1 MPRKKQNQDSGEEAV
16 VGGVAEYADPPSPP
30 PVSKSRKRVFRCQF
44 CAKEFLRNEHLQR
57 HERLHT
63 KEKPFSCSTCSQ
75 TFTRRDLLARHVR
88 ISHAPLVDRCDS
100 GSVPHGQEE
109 PQPTERDLGPS
120 IDVHSST
127 AHHEGSSWNASNQ
140 CYPNVT
146 SSGPG
151 LSLCPD
157 PRVPA
162 NSTLSADNTG
172 VFSPQLTGDV
182 PHISWAQP
190 SSNFGDFALFIDSMD
205 LPCGNSAAFLLDQPT
220 SALPSHPL
228 FGDLN
233 ELQPDGQK
241 NLSHMPLLSPAE
253 DTSTPRL
260 FDEFSSTFPSFEPPS
275 KHNFEPW
282 KVTQQDWEH
291 LLSELQKMVSV
302 LPANFLLP
310 SRHTMTRYIAT
321 YFSGFH
327 RHLPFLH
334 LPTFKPTEHPVE
346 LILGMAIIGAQSAFD
361 NANAVMFFRASY
373 AITLERLR
381 RRKAELC
388 EMKYLTEDG
397 SNIRPAPQQI
407 PHLKPGQPIR
417 DVPTNRPV
425 GQHGSDQFDP
435 LPIAQTLLL
444 LMAVATWGNSKMI
457 YDEAIGLQN
466 ILVKL
471 MRDEKLLEPHIQPSE
486 DMAWDEWIR
495 VEGFKRTVAIV
506 FCFLVFHTIVYDTP
520 PAIQNSELNIRLPSL
535 ESSWAA
541 RSEKEWRETRRQYKP
556 ESSFQSCFTQLF
568 SREGNA
574 KNLSHHECSSLSAY
588 ILILALIQHIYLL
601 REMARYR
608 PPLDQ
613 GLASNDVADMEQALR
628 NWQHRWYMDPESSFG
643 PGNPHG
649 PISFNSTALLRMAYI
664 RLTVDVGPWRALNTH
679 DPHDIAESIH
689 RSPGLEPT
697 RKLTRAVLYSAH
709 ALSIPVKIG
718 VNIVARNQAF
728 SWSLQHSLCALE
740 CAFVLSKWLIAL
752 QLRSSGVS
760 MDEDETRL
768 LAYIADMVA
777 EADSGFSIDSHGD
790 LTAKLPDLC
799 IRVVQIWAK
808 LLSGVAVWDVVRMIG
823 KALAAYGEI
832 LEREWG
838 KIMTERGIFNHTG

>member
-1 MPRKKQNQDSGEEAV
+1 MPRKKQKQDPGEEAG
-16 VGGVAEYADPPSPP
+16 VGDVAGSADPPSPS
-30 PVSKSRKRVFRCQF
+30 PVLKSRKRVFRCQF

-88 ISHAPLVDRCDS
+88 ISHATLVDSCDS
-100 GSVPHGQEE
+100 GTVPDGQEE
-109 PQPTERDLGPS
+109 PWPTECSLDPS
-120 IDVHSST
+120 INVPST
-127 AHHEGSSWNASNQ
+127 TAQDEHVSWNKSSHS
-140 CYPNVT
+140 YPNVT

-151 LSLCPD
+151 LSLCPN
-157 PRVPA
+157 P
-162 NSTLSADNTG
+162 TLSADNTG
-172 VFSPQLTGDV
+172 AFSSEMTGDI

-205 LPCGNSAAFLLDQPT
+205 LPCGNGAAFLVDQPA

-233 ELQPDGQK
+233 ELQPDGQQDPP
-241 NLSHMPLLSPAE
+241 HMPLLSSAE

-260 FDEFSSTFPSFEPPS
+260 FDEFSSTFPSFEPPSS

-302 LPANFLLP
+302 LPSNFLLP

-334 LPTFKPTEHPVE
+334 LPTFGPTEHPVE

-361 NANAVMFFRASY
+361 NYNAVMFFRASSD
-373 AITLERLR
+373 IP
-381 RRKAELC
+381 
-388 EMKYLTEDG
+388 
-397 SNIRPAPQQI
+397 PAPQQI
-407 PHLKPGQPIR
+407 PHIKPRGSTR
-417 DVPTNRPV
+417 DDPTNRPV

-471 MRDEKLLEPHIQPSE
+471 MRDERLLEPHIQPSE
-486 DMAWDEWIR
+486 DMAWDEWVR
-495 VEGFKRTVAIV
+495 VEGFKRTVAII
-506 FCFLVFHTIVYDTP
+506 FCFLVFHTIVYDIP

-541 RSEKEWRETRRQYKP
+541 RSEKGWRETRRHYKP
-556 ESSFQSCFTQLF
+556 ESSFQSCFAQLF
-568 SREGNA
+568 SREGNV

-601 REMARYR
+601 REMARCR
-608 PPLDQ
+608 PPLNQ
-613 GLASNDVADMEQALR
+613 GLASNDVADVEQALR

-643 PGNPHG
+643 PGSPHG

-679 DPHDIAESIH
+679 DPYDIAESIH

-752 QLRSSGVS
+752 QLRSSGVP

-832 LEREWG
+832 LERDWG
-838 KIMTERGIFNHTG
+838 KVNTGRNIFNQTE